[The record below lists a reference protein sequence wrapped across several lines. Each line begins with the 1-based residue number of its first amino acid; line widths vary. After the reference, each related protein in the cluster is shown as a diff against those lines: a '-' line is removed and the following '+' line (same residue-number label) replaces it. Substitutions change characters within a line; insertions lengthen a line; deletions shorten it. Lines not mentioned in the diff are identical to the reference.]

1 MADRTISRLPGR
13 SAGRPQILVSREE
26 GLRVDL
32 SLVGSKE
39 GLSRLKRIPSPFQW
53 GKNFIR
59 YNWLQPLGQP
69 PPLPRALCIYV
80 TYRCNLRCQM
90 CGIWKQNG
98 PESQARELSLQEFDQ
113 VLSESL
119 FSRLEYININ
129 GGEPNLRPDLPEFVE
144 LFIRKFPRLSM
155 ITMNSNGLPTSLA
168 LSHARQIASLCR
180 RADVRFSLSLSLHDL
195 GEAHDK
201 IVGVRN
207 AYLQVE
213 ETLRGLKRIQREAR
227 FYLGVNCVLTP
238 LNLYRGEEMRR
249 WGEREGIPVN
259 FTLGEVRERFN
270 NAGMSGDVL
279 ISGEG
284 QKELIKFFKSLAR
297 ERSLGNHHAL
307 RYSELAGLLEGSSRR
322 RLSCH
327 YAATGVILG
336 SEGSLYYC
344 KDSKS
349 LGNCLKTR
357 AFSLYYAPENL
368 RYRQE
373 ELIQKKCR
381 NCPPNTFNRIELEK
395 DILKYLLF
403 LIRN

>member
-1 MADRTISRLPGR
+1 M
-13 SAGRPQILVSREE
+13 
-26 GLRVDL
+26 DL
-32 SLVGSKE
+32 SLLGSNE
-39 GLSRLKRIPSPFQW
+39 GLNRLKRIPSPFRL

-59 YNWLQPLGQP
+59 YNWLQPPGQP
-69 PPLPRALCIYV
+69 PPLPRAMCIYV
-80 TYRCNLRCQM
+80 TYRCNLRCKM
-90 CGIWKQNG
+90 CGIWKLSG
-98 PESQARELSLQEFDQ
+98 PESRARELSLQEFDQ
-113 VLSESL
+113 VLSDGL

-155 ITMNSNGLPTSLA
+155 ITMNSNGLPTSRA
-168 LSHARQIASLCR
+168 LSHAGQISALCR
-180 RADVRFSLSLSLHDL
+180 RADIRFSLSISLHDL
-195 GEAHDK
+195 GEAHDR

-207 AYLQVE
+207 AYHQVE
-213 ETLRGLKRIQREAR
+213 ETLRGLKGIQREAE

-238 LNLYRGEEMRR
+238 LNHYRGEEMRR
-249 WGEREGIPVN
+249 WARRERIPVN
-259 FTLGEVRERFN
+259 FTLGEVRERFYN
-270 NAGMSGDVL
+270 TGMGGDIL
-279 ISGEG
+279 IAGEG
-284 QKELIKFFKSLAR
+284 QKELIRFFRTLAR
-297 ERSLGNHHAL
+297 EKSLGNHHAL
-307 RYSELAGLLEGSSRR
+307 RYSELAGLLEGNSRR

-327 YAATGVILG
+327 YATTGVILG
-336 SEGSLYYC
+336 SDGSLYYC

-395 DILKYLLF
+395 DMLKYLLF
-403 LIRN
+403 LIWN